1 MAIDFDILGWIVGFI
16 VLAVLLAVQRKRQCN
31 IPYLLFFSIFW
42 VYLLLVIKWTL
53 FPIYIDSFRRE
64 MMGRQF
70 TSSIN
75 LIPFHF
81 GQSIDLSH
89 ALPGLILNTILT
101 MPAGFGISFITRFRL
116 KDLFWLVA
124 AFGAG
129 IEGLQLA
136 ISLLLG
142 YPYRTIDVNDVIFNS
157 LGVLLGYGLFRLFAR
172 GYVAISQRLK
182 IRNKGLP
189 SYVYEVSSQNS
200 KEVIQ

>member
-16 VLAVLLAVQRKRQCN
+16 FLAVLLFVQWKRQRN
-31 IPYLLFFSIFW
+31 ICHLLFFSIFW

-64 MMGRQF
+64 VMGRQF
-70 TSSIN
+70 MASVN
-75 LIPFHF
+75 LIPFYF
-81 GQSIDLSH
+81 GPFTNLSH

-116 KDLFWLVA
+116 KGLFWLVA

-129 IEGLQLA
+129 IEGLQLL

-142 YPYRTIDVNDVIFNS
+142 YPYRTIDINDVICNS
-157 LGVLLGYGLFRLFAR
+157 LGVLLGYGLFKLFAW
-172 GYVAISQRLK
+172 GYIATSKRLN

-189 SYVYEVSSQNS
+189 LYVYEISSQNS